1 MKILILIF
9 CLVLLFRNKKEP
21 IMGMGNVTKGITNVA
36 KSIDKKVLQPI
47 NNTVI
52 QPIYQHVI
60 QPINDFFETTKRERE
75 AAERQAADREAARR
89 ESVRLK
95 AIEFAEK
102 QRIRKLQEEC
112 SIKTIELTNLLN
124 ELSGWNEKIS
134 KYENNPTYFDTNF
147 NKEIFSYYKTDI
159 DILNN
164 IINENNELNKELN
177 GVLTEIEI
185 LQTDSKLKIDIL
197 NSKNMKLKECEM
209 NKELTVHDYEIL
221 K

>member
-9 CLVLLFRNKKEP
+9 CLVLLFRNTKEP
-21 IMGMGNVTKGITNVA
+21 FYGKLTKGVTNVA
-36 KSIDKKVLQPI
+36 QSINNNVIQPI
-47 NNTVI
+47 NQHVA

-60 QPINDFFETTKRERE
+60 QPINNFFETSQREKE
-75 AAERQAADREAARR
+75 AAERQAAEREAERQAAI
-89 ESVRLK
+89 RLK
-95 AIEFAEK
+95 AIKFAEE

-112 SIKTIELTNLLN
+112 SIKKIELTNLLN

-147 NKEIFSYYKTDI
+147 NKEIFSYYKTDL

-185 LQTDSKLKIDIL
+185 LQTDSKLKIDKL
-197 NSKNMKLKECEM
+197 NSENIKLKECEM
-209 NKELTVHDYEIL
+209 NKELTVHDFEIL